1 MKKTTS
7 IIAFLTILIAG
18 VTAFAFANN
27 GISNDTFL
35 DKKDTSLTTKRLS
48 DFGIGGGISID
59 YRTGKSTQ
67 FVNSKKDNK
76 PELSYM
82 VMRGSFGSNSILRTG
97 KAITQEKL
105 NNAKTIIDII
115 EGFPLNWISGYNS
128 VTVSSSVNGKIVE
141 EHGKDENLTV
151 AQKELFNN
159 ASSILII
166 VQYQKE
172 NNSGEIQNR
181 QMNVPFVVTPEKE
194 AEFVGGYD
202 KMIEYLKE
210 NSLAKIDAKE
220 FSHLPQPT
228 ISFIVSKEGNVEK
241 VSLKET
247 SRDEEIDQ
255 LLIKLVKNMPK
266 WNPAINKNGQAIEQE
281 FSLNIGQ
288 NGC

>member
-1 MKKTTS
+1 MKKSIATITFSTILLGGFTAFSLVKESPIKKETFNKKPSNTTS
-7 IIAFLTILIAG
+7 
-18 VTAFAFANN
+18 
-27 GISNDTFL
+27 
-35 DKKDTSLTTKRLS
+35 KKLS
-48 DFGIGGGISID
+48 DFGINGGINID

-67 FVNSKKDNK
+67 FLASKNNNK
-76 PELSYM
+76 LELSYT
-82 VMRGSFGSNSILRTG
+82 VMRASFGSNAILRTG

-105 NNAKTIIDII
+105 RNAKTIADII
-115 EGFPLNWISGYNS
+115 ENYPSNWISAYNS

-141 EHGKDENLTV
+141 EHGVDENLTI
-151 AQKELFNN
+151 AQKKLFNN

-181 QMNVPFVVTPEKE
+181 QMNVPFVITPEKE
-194 AEFVGGYD
+194 AEFIGGYD

-210 NSLAKIDAKE
+210 NSLAKINAKE

-228 ISFIVSKEGNVEK
+228 VSFTVTKEGNIKNVE
-241 VSLKET
+241 LKET
-247 SRDEEIDQ
+247 SRDAEIDQ
-255 LLIKLVKNMPK
+255 LLVELVKNMPK
-266 WNPAINKNGQAIEQE
+266 WTPAISKNGEPIEQE

>member
-7 IIAFLTILIAG
+7 IIAFLAILIAG

-27 GISNDTFL
+27 NYSNDTIL
-35 DKKDTSLTTKRLS
+35 DEKDTTLTTKKLS
-48 DFGIGGGISID
+48 DFGIDGGISID

-82 VMRGSFGSNSILRTG
+82 VMRGSFGLNSILRTG

-105 NNAKTIIDII
+105 NNAKTIADII
-115 EGFPLNWISGYNS
+115 EGFPSNWISGYNS

-141 EHGKDENLTV
+141 EHGTDENLTA
-151 AQKELFNN
+151 AQKELFDN

-166 VQYQKE
+166 VQYQKK
-172 NNSGEIQNR
+172 NNAGEIQNR

-194 AEFVGGYD
+194 AEFIGGYD

-210 NSLAKIDAKE
+210 NSLAQIDAKD

-241 VSLKET
+241 VNLKET

-255 LLIKLVKNMPK
+255 LLIELVKNMPQ
-266 WNPAINKNGQAIEQE
+266 WSPAVNKNGKAIEQE

>member
-27 GISNDTFL
+27 NDSNDTIL
-35 DKKDTSLTTKRLS
+35 DEKETTLTTKKLS
-48 DFGIGGGISID
+48 DFGIDGGINID

-67 FVNSKKDNK
+67 FVNSKKNNK

-105 NNAKTIIDII
+105 NNAKTIADII
-115 EGFPLNWISGYNS
+115 ENFPSNWISGYNS

-194 AEFVGGYD
+194 AQFIGGYD
-202 KMIEYLKE
+202 RMIEYLKE
-210 NSLAKIDAKE
+210 NSLAKIDAKG
-220 FSHLPQPT
+220 FAHLPQPT

-241 VSLKET
+241 VTLKET
-247 SRDEEIDQ
+247 SRDKEIDQ
-255 LLIKLVKNMPK
+255 LLIEVVKNMPQ
-266 WNPAINKNGQAIEQE
+266 WNPAVNKNGEPIEQE